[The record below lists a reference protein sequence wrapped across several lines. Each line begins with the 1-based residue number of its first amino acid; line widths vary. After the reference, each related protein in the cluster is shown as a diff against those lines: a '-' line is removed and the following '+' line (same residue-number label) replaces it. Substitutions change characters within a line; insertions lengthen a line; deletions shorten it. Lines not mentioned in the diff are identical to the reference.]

1 MLKKSVK
8 SPQFML
14 ANGDDKHIKL
24 SSKNEN
30 DFTNSVATKNLSCKV
45 KPSVHANVSWGLTLV
60 KMQLFI
66 GEGKEDVDGERW
78 VAQRAHR

>member
-1 MLKKSVK
+1 MEIKTIINIKNWEEMELKWCLKSVK

-14 ANGDDKHIKL
+14 VNSDEKNIKS

-45 KPSVHANVSWGLTLV
+45 KPNVHTNVS
-60 KMQLFI
+60 
-66 GEGKEDVDGERW
+66 
-78 VAQRAHR
+78 